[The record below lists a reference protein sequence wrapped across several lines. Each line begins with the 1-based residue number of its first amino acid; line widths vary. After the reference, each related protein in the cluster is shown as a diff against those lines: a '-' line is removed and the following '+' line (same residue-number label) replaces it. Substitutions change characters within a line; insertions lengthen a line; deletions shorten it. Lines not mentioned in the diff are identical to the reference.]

1 MALTLAEGAKLSND
15 VLLQG
20 VIETIIKDS
29 PILQMLPFISIVGN
43 GLTYNQEKT
52 LPAATWHAVNG
63 DWVDSPAE
71 FTQLTATLKIL
82 GGNATVDN
90 FLKTTR
96 SNVQDL
102 EAVVIE
108 MKAKSIRHEFENTF
122 INGDTGVD
130 ANQYDGLYKL
140 LALGDQQI
148 WADGSANGT
157 AGAALSFGMLDK
169 LIDLVKGGKPDLLL
183 MSRRSRRELQGL
195 MRASGVVLETRPG
208 MFGEQVQM
216 YNGIPVG
223 ISDWQL
229 DNNLVGSDGDCTN
242 IYALSFG
249 EGALCGLT
257 SPEGLQVE
265 KIGAMEGKDADLTR
279 VKWYV
284 SLALFTEVKAGLLS
298 GVKAS

>member
-1 MALTLAEGAKLSND
+1 MALPLAEGAKLSND

-29 PILQMLPFISIVGN
+29 PILQTLPFINIVGN
-43 GLTYNQEKT
+43 GLTYNKEKT
-52 LPAATWHAVNG
+52 LPAAVWHAVDG
-63 DWVDSPAE
+63 AWVDTAVA
-71 FTQLTATLKIL
+71 FDQLTATLKIL
-82 GGNATVDN
+82 GGNAVVDN
-90 FLKTTR
+90 YLRTTR

-102 EAVVIE
+102 ETVVIE
-108 MKAKSIRHEFENTF
+108 EKAKAIRHEFENSF
-122 INGDTGVD
+122 INGDVGSD
-130 ANQYDGLYKL
+130 ANQFNGLYKL

-148 WADGSANGT
+148 WADGSAGGT
-157 AGAALSFGMLDK
+157 AGAVLGFSILDK

-208 MFGEQVQM
+208 MFGELVQM
-216 YNGIPVG
+216 YNGIRVG
-223 ISDWQL
+223 ISDWQG
-229 DNNLVGSDGDCTN
+229 DDSLVGSDGNCTN

-265 KIGAMEGKDADLTR
+265 KIGAMETKDANLTR
-279 VKWYV
+279 IKWYV
-284 SLALFTEVKAGLLS
+284 SLALFSEVKAGVLS